1 MTIAFSVLGIL
12 LATVIF
18 LIARKVRKKSER
30 RNLIA
35 TPLPAEW
42 QAILEKRFPT
52 FDRLPDPLRSRLSG
66 IMQVF
71 LAEKSFEACGGLKEI
86 TDEIRVVVAAQACLL
101 LVGMKKHG
109 YFPRLRSIL
118 IYPGAYRDRRRRTFD
133 LSDDDDDH
141 VRLGESWNSGSVVL
155 SWENVLA
162 GAARDDD
169 GMNVVY
175 HEFAHQLDQVD
186 SSADGAPP
194 LPHRGDYSEWAR
206 VFSREYE
213 ELVEATNDP
222 RSHPKPLLDTYGAT
236 NPAEFFAVSTETFFE
251 MPHDLKEEHPELF
264 EQLAKYFGVNPTV
277 WMKS

>member
-18 LIARKVRKKSER
+18 LIARKVRMKSER

-35 TPLPAEW
+35 TPLPAKW
-42 QAILEKRFPT
+42 QAILAKRFRI
-52 FDRLPDPLRSRLSG
+52 FNQLPAPLRSRLSG

-71 LAEKSFEACGGLKEI
+71 LDEKSFEACGGLKEI

-101 LVGMKKHG
+101 LVGLKKHG

-222 RSHPKPLLDTYGAT
+222 QSHPKPLLDTYGAT

-264 EQLAKYFGVNPTV
+264 EQLAKYFGVNPTD
-277 WMKS
+277 WMES

>member
-194 LPHRGDYSEWAR
+194 LPQRGDYSEWAR

-213 ELVEATNDP
+213 ELVKATNDP
-222 RSHPKPLLDTYGAT
+222 QSHPKPLLDTYGAT

-264 EQLAKYFGVNPTV
+264 EQLAKYFGVNPTD
-277 WMKS
+277 WMES

>member
-133 LSDDDDDH
+133 LSDDH
-141 VRLGESWNSGSVVL
+141 VRLGES
-155 SWENVLA
+155 
-162 GAARDDD
+162 
-169 GMNVVY
+169 
-175 HEFAHQLDQVD
+175 
-186 SSADGAPP
+186 
-194 LPHRGDYSEWAR
+194 
-206 VFSREYE
+206 
-213 ELVEATNDP
+213 
-222 RSHPKPLLDTYGAT
+222 
-236 NPAEFFAVSTETFFE
+236 
-251 MPHDLKEEHPELF
+251 
-264 EQLAKYFGVNPTV
+264 
-277 WMKS
+277 